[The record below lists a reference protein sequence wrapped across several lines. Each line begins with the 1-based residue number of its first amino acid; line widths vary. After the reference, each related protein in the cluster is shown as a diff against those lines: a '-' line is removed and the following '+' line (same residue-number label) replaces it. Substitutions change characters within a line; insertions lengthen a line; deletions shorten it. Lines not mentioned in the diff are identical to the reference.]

1 MFFGRDTQPEAVKEI
16 FEELKEVQEA
26 ARKARIGIW
35 VYGDVGEDD
44 DERARY

>member
-1 MFFGRDTQPEAVKEI
+1 MGRNSQPEAVKELI
-16 FEELKEVQEA
+16 EKLKEVQEG
-26 ARKARIGIW
+26 ARESRLGIW